1 MKSITNAL
9 ASTRYVI
16 FEKDQVLYV
25 FTGLGLEY
33 DWFIVFI
40 TLQYEICHMK
50 DISMLLLAHESIL
63 E

>member
-33 DWFIVFI
+33 D
-40 TLQYEICHMK
+40 
-50 DISMLLLAHESIL
+50 
-63 E
+63 